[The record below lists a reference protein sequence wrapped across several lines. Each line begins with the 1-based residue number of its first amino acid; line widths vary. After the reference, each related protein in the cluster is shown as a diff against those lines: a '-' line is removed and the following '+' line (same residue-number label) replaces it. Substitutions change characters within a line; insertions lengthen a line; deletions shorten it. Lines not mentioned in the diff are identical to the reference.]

1 MYIHCPI
8 GKTVKLLFLCLQ
20 VRDDG
25 VIFILTG
32 NIPECQKIV
41 LGGGGWSYLS
51 GVLNVNSF
59 PGYHVNYGGGLMK
72 LIIWEH
78 DNVNNRGAAMII
90 DCESR

>member
-41 LGGGGWSYLS
+41 LGGGG
-51 GVLNVNSF
+51 GVICLGF
-59 PGYHVNYGGGLMK
+59 
-72 LIIWEH
+72 
-78 DNVNNRGAAMII
+78 
-90 DCESR
+90 

>member
-32 NIPECQKIV
+32 NIRQTVFPEIMSTTGEDENDETDY
-41 LGGGGWSYLS
+41 LG
-51 GVLNVNSF
+51 
-59 PGYHVNYGGGLMK
+59 
-72 LIIWEH
+72 
-78 DNVNNRGAAMII
+78 A
-90 DCESR
+90 